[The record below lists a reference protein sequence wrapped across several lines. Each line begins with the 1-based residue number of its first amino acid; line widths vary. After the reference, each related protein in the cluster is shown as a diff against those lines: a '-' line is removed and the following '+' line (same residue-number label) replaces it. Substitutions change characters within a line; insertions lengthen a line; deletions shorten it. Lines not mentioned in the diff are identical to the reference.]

1 MMQQI
6 ESETLRVLFESLS
19 SQDGIAV
26 INPATEQELIRLKPS
41 SLDELDVQIEACKSA
56 QVEWAKLSAKA
67 RSTSLKKWFQ
77 LLVEHTEDIAN
88 IITLEQGKPLTESR
102 GEVAYGASFVE
113 WFAEEAKRAYGEV
126 IPAPAVDRR
135 LSTIKQ
141 PVGVCTA
148 ITPWNF
154 PIAMITRKAAPA
166 LAAGCGMIIKPSE
179 LTPLTAL
186 AVVELAH
193 QAGIPKALLSTVVS
207 EQAAEFGLVLSTD
220 PRIKKISFT
229 GSTRVGKILMKQAS
243 DTVKAASMELGG
255 NAPFIVFDDAD
266 LDAAA
271 NGLIASKFRNAGQT
285 CVCTNRLYVHQS
297 VKEVFL
303 AKLLEKAAGFTVS
316 NGLEENT
323 TLGPVITMA
332 SKHRLE
338 AVIDQAVQEGA
349 TILNQP
355 QKRSGRFME
364 PVILDNVEQGM
375 AIVQQELFGPVL
387 PVISFEDDEQVLSMA
402 NDTEYGL
409 ACYFYTESLKRI
421 IKFSEGLEYG
431 MVGVNEG
438 IISTE
443 VAPFGG
449 IKESGIGREGA
460 KQGMDEYLETKYIC
474 LGGLS

>member
-1 MMQQI
+1 MIQL
-6 ESETLRVLFESLS
+6 LRSTKLKKLFESLS
-19 SQDGIAV
+19 SPEGIAV
-26 INPATEQELIRLKPS
+26 INPATEETLIRLEPS
-41 SLDELDVQIEACKSA
+41 LLTELDEQIEQCRTA
-56 QVEWAKLSAKA
+56 QQEWSKLAAKQ
-67 RSTSLKKWFQ
+67 RSQILKNWFQ
-77 LLVEHTEDIAN
+77 LLVEHAEDIAT

-126 IPAPAVDRR
+126 IPATSMDRR

-141 PVGVCTA
+141 PVGVCAA

-166 LAAGCGMIIKPSE
+166 LAAGCGMIVKPSE

-186 AVVELAH
+186 AVVDLAH
-193 QAGIPKALLSTVVS
+193 KAGIPKALLSLVIS
-207 EQAAEFGLVLSTD
+207 EQAAEFGQILSTD

-229 GSTRVGKILMKQAS
+229 GSTRVGKILLKQAS
-243 DTVKAASMELGG
+243 DTVKAVSMELGG

-266 LDAAA
+266 IESAT

-285 CVCTNRLYVHQS
+285 CVCTNRLYVHES
-297 VKEVFL
+297 IKDDFVAV
-303 AKLLEKAAGFTVS
+303 LLDKVS
-316 NGLEENT
+316 ALQVGNGREPT
-323 TLGPVITMA
+323 ITLGPVITMA
-332 SKHRLE
+332 AKHRLE
-338 AVIDQAVQEGA
+338 ANIDQAVQEGA
-349 TILNQP
+349 LIINQH
-355 QKRSGRFME
+355 QKLPGRFME
-364 PVILDNVEQGM
+364 PVLLDNVEQDM

-387 PVISFEDDEQVLSMA
+387 PIITFENDEQVLAMA

-409 ACYFYTESLKRI
+409 ACYFYTDSLKRI
-421 IKFSEGLEYG
+421 IKFSECLDYG

-449 IKESGIGREGA
+449 IKESGIGREGS
-460 KQGMDEYLETKYIC
+460 KQGMEEYLETKYVC
-474 LGGLS
+474 LGGIN

>member
-67 RSTSLKKWFQ
+67 RSASLKKWFQ

-113 WFAEEAKRAYGEV
+113 WFAEEAKRTYGEV

-193 QAGIPKALLSTVVS
+193 RAGIPKALLSTVVS

-243 DTVKAASMELGG
+243 DTVKVASMELGG
-255 NAPFIVFDDAD
+255 NAPFIVFEDAD
-266 LDAAA
+266 LEAAA

-297 VKEVFL
+297 VKEAFL
-303 AKLLEKAAGFTVS
+303 TKLLDKVASLAVG

-338 AVIDQAVQEGA
+338 AVVDQAVQEGA

-355 QKRSGRFME
+355 QKLTGRFME
-364 PVILDNVEQGM
+364 PVILDDVGQGM

-387 PVISFEDDEQVLSMA
+387 PVISFDDDEQVLSMA

-409 ACYFYTESLKRI
+409 ACYFYTDSLKRI
-421 IKFSEGLEYG
+421 IRFSEGLEYG
-431 MVGVNEG
+431 MVGINEG

-460 KQGMDEYLETKYIC
+460 KQGIDEYLETKYIC

>member
-67 RSTSLKKWFQ
+67 RSASLKKWFQ

-88 IITLEQGKPLTESR
+88 IITLEQGKSLTESR

-113 WFAEEAKRAYGEV
+113 WFAEEAKRTYGEV

-193 QAGIPKALLSTVVS
+193 RAGIPKALLSTVVS

-255 NAPFIVFDDAD
+255 NAPFIVFEDAD
-266 LDAAA
+266 LEAAA

-297 VKEVFL
+297 VKEAFL
-303 AKLLEKAAGFTVS
+303 TKLLDKVASLAVG

-338 AVIDQAVQEGA
+338 AVVDQAVQEGA

-355 QKRSGRFME
+355 QKLTGRFME
-364 PVILDNVEQGM
+364 PVILDDVEQGM
-375 AIVQQELFGPVL
+375 AIVRQELFGPVL
-387 PVISFEDDEQVLSMA
+387 PVISFDDDEQVLSMA

-409 ACYFYTESLKRI
+409 ACYFYTDSLKRI
-421 IKFSEGLEYG
+421 IRFSEGLEYG
-431 MVGVNEG
+431 MVGINEG

-460 KQGMDEYLETKYIC
+460 KQGIDEYLETKYIC

>member
-6 ESETLRVLFESLS
+6 KNETLKEVFKQWASD
-19 SQDGIAV
+19 DGVVV

-41 SLDELDVQIEACKSA
+41 SIEELDCLIEACSA
-56 QVEWAKLSAKA
+56 EQVRWAKLSAKE
-67 RSTSLKKWFQ
+67 RSSYLKNWHQ
-77 LLVEHTEDIAN
+77 LLMEHAEDIAT
-88 IITLEQGKPLTESR
+88 IITLEQGKPLSESR
-102 GEVAYGASFVE
+102 GEVSYGASFVE

-141 PVGVCTA
+141 PVGVCAA

-154 PIAMITRKAAPA
+154 PMAMITRKAAPA

-186 AVVELAH
+186 AVVELAY
-193 QAGIPKALLSTVVS
+193 QAGIPKPLLPVVIS
-207 EQAAEFGLVLSTD
+207 EQAAEFGQVLSMD

-243 DTVKAASMELGG
+243 ETVKAVSMELGG
-255 NAPFIVFDDAD
+255 NAPFIVFEDAD
-266 LDAAA
+266 LESAA

-285 CVCTNRLYVHQS
+285 CVCTNRLYVHQN
-297 VKEVFL
+297 VKERFMEKVL
-303 AKLLEKAAGFTVS
+303 AKMMELNVG
-316 NGLEENT
+316 NGLESGVT
-323 TLGPVITMA
+323 VGPVITMA

-338 AVIDQAVQEGA
+338 AVIDQALQEGA
-349 TILNQP
+349 TIANRP
-355 QKRSGRFME
+355 QKLAGRFME
-364 PVILDNVEQGM
+364 PVILDNVDQGM

-387 PVISFEDDEQVLSMA
+387 PVLTFEDDEQVLAMA

-409 ACYFYTESLKRI
+409 ACYFYTDSLKRI
-421 IKFSEGLEYG
+421 IKFTEGLEYG

-449 IKESGIGREGA
+449 IKESGVGREGA
-460 KQGMDEYLETKYIC
+460 KQGLDEYLETKYIC
-474 LGGLS
+474 LGGLN

>member
-6 ESETLRVLFESLS
+6 KSEKLRVLFENQF

-26 INPATEQELIRLKPS
+26 INPATEQELIRLKTHC
-41 SLDELDVQIEACKSA
+41 LDDLDAQIEACKLA
-56 QVEWAKLSAKA
+56 QVEWAKLSAKV
-67 RSTSLKKWFQ
+67 RSISLRKWFQ
-77 LLVEHTEDIAN
+77 LLVEHAEDIAR
-88 IITLEQGKPLTESR
+88 IITLEQGKPLIESR
-102 GEVAYGASFVE
+102 AEAAYGASFVE

-126 IPAPAVDRR
+126 IPPPTLDRR

-141 PVGVCTA
+141 PVGVCAA

-154 PIAMITRKAAPA
+154 PMAMITRKAAPA

-193 QAGIPKALLSTVVS
+193 QAGIPKALLSVVVS
-207 EQAAEFGLVLSTD
+207 EHAAEFGRVLSSD
-220 PRIKKISFT
+220 SRIKKLSFT

-243 DTVKAASMELGG
+243 GTVKAVSMELGG
-255 NAPFIVFDDAD
+255 NAPFIVFADAD
-266 LDAAA
+266 LDAAV

-285 CVCTNRLYVHQS
+285 CVCTNRLYVHRS
-297 VKEVFL
+297 VKEAFL
-303 AKLLEKAAGFTVS
+303 TKLLDKVANLTVGD
-316 NGLEENT
+316 GLEEST
-323 TLGPVITMA
+323 ILGPVITMA
-332 SKHRLE
+332 SKHRLQ
-338 AVIDQAVQEGA
+338 ALVDQATQEGA
-349 TILNQP
+349 AILNQP

-364 PVILDNVEQGM
+364 PIVLDNVEQDM

-387 PVISFEDDEQVLSMA
+387 PIISFDDDQQVLSMA

-409 ACYFYTESLKRI
+409 ACYFYTDSLKRI

-431 MVGVNEG
+431 MVGINEG

>member
-56 QVEWAKLSAKA
+56 QLEWAKLSAKA
-67 RSTSLKKWFQ
+67 RSASLKKWFQ

-126 IPAPAVDRR
+126 IPAPSVDRR

-141 PVGVCTA
+141 PVGVCAA

-207 EQAAEFGLVLSTD
+207 EQAAEFGVVLSTD

-266 LDAAA
+266 LAAAA

-297 VKEVFL
+297 VKEAFL
-303 AKLLEKAAGFTVS
+303 AKLLDKAAGLTVG

-338 AVIDQAVQEGA
+338 AVIDQALQEGA
-349 TILNQP
+349 TMLNQP

-364 PVILDNVEQGM
+364 PIILDNVEQSM

-387 PVISFEDDEQVLSMA
+387 PVISFDDDEQVLSMA

-409 ACYFYTESLKRI
+409 ACYFYTDSLKRI

-460 KQGMDEYLETKYIC
+460 KQGMDEYLERKYIC

>member
-1 MMQQI
+1 MIQL
-6 ESETLRVLFESLS
+6 LRSTKLKKLFESLS
-19 SQDGIAV
+19 SPEGIAV
-26 INPATEQELIRLKPS
+26 INPATEETLIRLEPS
-41 SLDELDVQIEACKSA
+41 LLTELDEQIEQCRTA
-56 QVEWAKLSAKA
+56 QQEWSKLAAKQ
-67 RSTSLKKWFQ
+67 RSQILKNWFQ
-77 LLVEHTEDIAN
+77 LLVEHAEDIAT

-126 IPAPAVDRR
+126 IPATSMDRR

-141 PVGVCTA
+141 PVGVCAA

-166 LAAGCGMIIKPSE
+166 LAAGCGMIVKPSE

-186 AVVELAH
+186 AVVDLAH
-193 QAGIPKALLSTVVS
+193 QAGIPKALLSLVIS
-207 EQAAEFGLVLSTD
+207 EQAAEFGQILSTD

-229 GSTRVGKILMKQAS
+229 GSTRVGKILLKQAS
-243 DTVKAASMELGG
+243 DTVKAVSMELGG

-266 LDAAA
+266 IESAT

-285 CVCTNRLYVHQS
+285 CVCTNRLYVHES
-297 VKEVFL
+297 IKDDFVAV
-303 AKLLEKAAGFTVS
+303 LLDKVS
-316 NGLEENT
+316 ALQVGNGREPT
-323 TLGPVITMA
+323 ITLGPVITMA
-332 SKHRLE
+332 AKHRLE
-338 AVIDQAVQEGA
+338 ANIDQAVQEGA
-349 TILNQP
+349 LIINQP
-355 QKRSGRFME
+355 QKLPGRFME
-364 PVILDNVEQGM
+364 PVLLDNVEQDM

-387 PVISFEDDEQVLSMA
+387 PIITFENDEQVLAMA

-409 ACYFYTESLKRI
+409 ACYFYTDSLKRI
-421 IKFSEGLEYG
+421 IKFSECLDYG

-449 IKESGIGREGA
+449 IKESGIGREGS
-460 KQGMDEYLETKYIC
+460 KQGMEEYLETKYVC
-474 LGGLS
+474 LGGIN

>member
-41 SLDELDVQIEACKSA
+41 SLDELDAQIEACKSA

-67 RSTSLKKWFQ
+67 RSASLKKWFQ

-141 PVGVCTA
+141 PVGVCAA

-266 LDAAA
+266 LETAA

-297 VKEVFL
+297 VKEAFL
-303 AKLLEKAAGFTVS
+303 AKLLDKAAGLTVG

-349 TILNQP
+349 KILNQP

-364 PVILDNVEQGM
+364 PVILDNVKQGM
-375 AIVQQELFGPVL
+375 VIVQQELFGPVL

-409 ACYFYTESLKRI
+409 ACYFYTDSLKRI

>member
-6 ESETLRVLFESLS
+6 QSEMLRVLFENLS

-26 INPATEQELIRLKPS
+26 INPATEKELIRLKPS
-41 SLDELDVQIEACKSA
+41 SLDELDAQIEACKLA
-56 QVEWAKLSAKA
+56 QIEWAKLSAKA

-141 PVGVCTA
+141 PVGVCAA

-207 EQAAEFGLVLSTD
+207 EQAAEFGVVLSTD

-266 LDAAA
+266 LEAAA

-297 VKEVFL
+297 VKETFL
-303 AKLLEKAAGFTVS
+303 TKLLDKAASLTVG

-349 TILNQP
+349 TMLNQP

-364 PVILDNVEQGM
+364 PVILDNVEQSM
-375 AIVQQELFGPVL
+375 TIVQQELFGPVL
-387 PVISFEDDEQVLSMA
+387 PVISFDDDEQVLSMA

-409 ACYFYTESLKRI
+409 ACYFYTDSLKRI

-460 KQGMDEYLETKYIC
+460 KQGIDEYLETKYIC